1 MSFDL
6 AQDKLSAEGLDFEF
20 AIFEEAL
27 VDGGD
32 LVFASCRRLDVGCYI
47 DHLVR
52 IEVEADYGIV
62 ALRTGWLLF
71 DGEAVAFF
79 VEFYHSIA
87 LGIIDPIAEDCGFLL
102 LFGCADGFFEPLG
115 EACALED
122 AVAKDKAG
130 GVA

>member
-32 LVFASCRRLDVGCYI
+32 LVFASCRWLDVGCYI

-62 ALRTGWLLF
+62 ALRTGCLLF
-71 DGEAVAFF
+71 D
-79 VEFYHSIA
+79 
-87 LGIIDPIAEDCGFLL
+87 
-102 LFGCADGFFEPLG
+102 
-115 EACALED
+115 
-122 AVAKDKAG
+122 
-130 GVA
+130 